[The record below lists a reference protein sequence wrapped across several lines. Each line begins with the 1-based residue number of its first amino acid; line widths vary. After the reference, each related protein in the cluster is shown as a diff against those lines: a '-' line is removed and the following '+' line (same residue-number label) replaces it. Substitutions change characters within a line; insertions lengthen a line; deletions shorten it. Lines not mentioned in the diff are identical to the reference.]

1 LRDID
6 LIVRAYLVYVRPL
19 VEYNSVVWSPYTM
32 QDIETIERVQRRFTK
47 DLPGFRKLIYKD
59 RLRRLHLP
67 SLELRRL
74 QVDLMW
80 CYKILFGIVDTST
93 EDFFVP
99 STYPPTRGHQ
109 YKLFKK
115 PHVSRTRAYF
125 FSERVVNSWNS
136 LPDGIDFSSL
146 PRFKRC
152 INKVDFSQFLEYF

>member
-1 LRDID
+1 
-6 LIVRAYLVYVRPL
+6 
-19 VEYNSVVWSPYTM
+19 M
-32 QDIETIERVQRRFTK
+32 QDIETIERVHRRFTK
-47 DLPGFRKLIYKD
+47 NLPGFHKFTYKD

-74 QVDLMW
+74 QVDLVW
-80 CYKILFGIVDTST
+80 CYKILFGIVDTPT

-99 STYPPTRGHQ
+99 STYAPTRGHQ

-115 PHVSRTRAYF
+115 PHVSRTRANF

-136 LPDGIDFSSL
+136 LSDGIDFSSL

-152 INKVDFSQFLEYF
+152 INNVDFSRFLKCF